1 MQFRLVNLRCTNMTD
16 ISIFLKLLN
25 NTIVWTLIGVAFFSY
40 GKLMSL
46 LAFTTCNKLWAA
58 RCNYWLSALKTLLAS
73 LPLFGLLGTIS
84 GLLSTFNFMSVNNG
98 LDMQEMIS
106 GGIATAMFTT
116 QLGLVFVVPGLLL
129 HTALRSKVSN
139 WQVNTPCAH

>member
-16 ISIFLKLLN
+16 ISIFLKLLS

-40 GKLMSL
+40 GKLLSL
-46 LAFTTCNKLWAA
+46 LAFTTCNTQWVA

-73 LPLFGLLGTIS
+73 LPLLGLLGTIS

-139 WQVNTPCAH
+139 WQVNTACAH